1 MGSKAQT
8 ESSVCLLDN
17 AKYTTASNDIGFT
30 NPDTNNS
37 GVDSNSCI
45 TSTNY
50 NETNLIASVQS
61 TNSMFVS
68 NAQPTNSSVGYLTL
82 SANYTSPSFTK
93 TNVSTSFAPVGFTT
107 LAGNYIPS
115 VLATSNGYVNLVDA
129 DSAAYLNQILAAIN
143 RDALLINEGNESVIL
158 VMQPEEQVNGE
169 TSKTNGIL
177 RKNVSC

>member
-17 AKYTTASNDIGFT
+17 ANYTTASNDIGFT

-37 GVDSNSCI
+37 GVDSNSCT

-158 VMQPEEQVNGE
+158 VMQPEELVNGE

>member
-8 ESSVCLLDN
+8 ESSVDN
-17 AKYTTASNDIGFT
+17 ANYTTASNDIGFT

-50 NETNLIASVQS
+50 SETNLIASVQS

-68 NAQPTNSSVGYLTL
+68 NAQPTNVGYLTL
-82 SANYTSPSFTK
+82 SANYTSPSSTK